1 MVVLNKALILCTTV
15 LLIGSCELIN
25 PPPAPTS
32 EPPVLRGTDFSQ
44 LPKIEQEGFLFYNQ
58 DSTMVDPLLLLKDR
72 GINCIRLKVWN
83 NPTGDG
89 SLNELIP
96 LVQRI
101 KNHQLM
107 LMLTLH
113 YSNTWADPGQQL
125 IPSQWSNLS
134 HEVLLDSVYD
144 FTRHVTELL
153 KPDYVQIGNEINHG
167 LMHPAG
173 LRNGNGNFQRLLQ
186 AGVSAVKS
194 VDTSITTLIHY
205 AGYDNAQVFFQTIDT
220 IDFDAAGLSYYPRWH
235 GKNLTELET
244 ACFDLQDDLGRPV
257 FLLETS
263 YPFTL
268 DWADWTNNHI
278 GSINQ
283 ILDDFPPTRNGQAAF
298 ISAMRQI
305 SDSLGTGL
313 VYWGGEL
320 VPYMGP
326 QSQDGSPYENQA
338 LFNFNG
344 VELPVISALGN

>member
-1 MVVLNKALILCTTV
+1 MVVLNKVLILCTTL
-15 LLIGSCELIN
+15 LLIGACQPIN
-25 PPPAPTS
+25 PTPPPTSAPTI
-32 EPPVLRGTDFSQ
+32 LRGTDFSQ
-44 LPKIEQEGFLFYNQ
+44 LPKIEQQGFIFYTQ
-58 DSTMVDPLLLLKDR
+58 DSTAIDPLLLLKDK

-89 SLNELIP
+89 SLEELLP

-101 KNHQLM
+101 KNHQLL

-113 YSNTWADPGQQL
+113 YSNTWADPGQQA
-125 IPSQWSNLS
+125 IPDQWSNLP
-134 HEVLLDSVYD
+134 HATLLDSVYD

-153 KPDYVQIGNEINHG
+153 EPDYIQIGNEINHG

-194 VDTSITTLIHY
+194 VDTSIITLIHY
-205 AGYDNAQVFFQTIDT
+205 AGYENAHAFFQTIDT
-220 IDFDAAGLSYYPRWH
+220 IGFDAIGLSYYPMWH
-235 GKNLTELET
+235 GKSLVDLEA
-244 ACFDLQDDLGRPV
+244 ACFSLQEDLSKPV

-268 DWADWTNNHI
+268 GWADWTNNHI
-278 GSINQ
+278 GSTDQ
-283 ILDDFPPTRNGQAAF
+283 IIDDFPPTRLGQAAF
-298 ISAMRQI
+298 ISAMRDI

-313 VYWGGEL
+313 MYWGGEL

-326 QSQDGSPYENQA
+326 QSQQGSPYENQA

-344 VELPVISALGN
+344 VALPVISTLGN

>member
-1 MVVLNKALILCTTV
+1 MVVLNKVLIICAT
-15 LLIGSCELIN
+15 LLLMGSCQPIN
-25 PPPAPTS
+25 PTPAPTS
-32 EPPVLRGTDFSQ
+32 KTTLLRGTDFSQ
-44 LPKIEQEGFLFYNQ
+44 LPKIEQQGFIFYTQ
-58 DSTMVDPLLLLKDR
+58 DSTAIDPLLLLKDK

-83 NPTGDG
+83 NPTGDA
-89 SLNELIP
+89 SLNELMP

-101 KNHQLM
+101 KNHELL

-113 YSNTWADPGQQL
+113 YSNSWSDPGQQV

-134 HEVLLDSVYD
+134 QAVLLDSVYS
-144 FTRHVTELL
+144 FTRNVIELL
-153 KPDYVQIGNEINHG
+153 EPDYVQIGNEINHG
-167 LMHPAG
+167 FMHPAG
-173 LRNGNGNFQRLLQ
+173 LRNGNGNFQHLLQ

-194 VDTSITTLIHY
+194 VDTSITTLIHF
-205 AGYDNAQVFFQTIDT
+205 AGYTNAQALFQTIDT
-220 IDFDAAGLSYYPRWH
+220 IDFDAVGLSYYPMWH
-235 GKNLTELET
+235 GKNLSDLET
-244 ACFDLQDDLGRPV
+244 ACFDLRDDLGRPV

-278 GSINQ
+278 GSTDQ
-283 ILDDFPPTRNGQAAF
+283 IIDDFPPTRHGQAAF
-298 ISAMRQI
+298 IAAMRQI

-326 QSQDGSPYENQA
+326 QSQQGSPYENQA